1 MEGTFD
7 DISTNTLLERLP
19 PIEHAPILSKL
30 GQLGLRRFKDIY
42 AIETPTH
49 PETGIVD
56 HEKLIE
62 NVSSLV
68 SSDYRWR
75 APFFDEHH
83 LHWKG
88 YYYNPG
94 LHNNSTIPRQ
104 FRDLNIHKLWIP
116 REFHDFIHAVT
127 LPPDVPDFD
136 VMAESVQEY
145 RHKEYMYTISSE
157 IITLRERDERAVPL
171 PRRND
176 SDELRVRDPITK
188 RIVAD
193 GLYEER
199 RQVFIDMVEHYFYNG
214 LPPDLTHLSS
224 LQLEQVSQF
233 EEVIPQIRRGLK
245 ESIALANNRRRGR
258 AVRLLLELPQKRDA
272 AATFDNKAA

>member
-1 MEGTFD
+1 MEGLHD
-7 DISTNTLLERLP
+7 DSHTSSLLERLP
-19 PIEHAPILSKL
+19 PIEHAPILEKL
-30 GQLGLRRFKDIY
+30 GSLGLRKFRDEY
-42 AIETPTH
+42 AIPTPTL
-49 PETGIVD
+49 PNGIVD
-56 HEKLIE
+56 HQKLVE
-62 NVSSLV
+62 DVSALV
-68 SSDYRWR
+68 SSQYRWR

-94 LHNNSTIPRQ
+94 LHGDSTIPKQ

-127 LPPDVPDFD
+127 IPPDVPHMD
-136 VMAESVQEY
+136 VMAESVEQY

-157 IITLRERDERAVPL
+157 VITLRERDERAIPL
-171 PRRND
+171 PRS
-176 SDELRVRDPITK
+176 SDNEILRVRDPISK

-199 RQVFIDMVEHYFYNG
+199 RRAFIDMLEEYFYND

-224 LQLEQVSQF
+224 LQLEQVSEF

-245 ESIALANNRRRGR
+245 ESIALANNRRRRGR
-258 AVRLLLELPQKRDA
+258 AVRLLLELPPKCQPDEKETQA
-272 AATFDNKAA
+272 A

>member
-1 MEGTFD
+1 MFED
-7 DISTNTLLERLP
+7 PPSNTLLERLP
-19 PIEHAPILSKL
+19 PVEHAPILEQL
-30 GQLGLRRFKDIY
+30 GRLGLRKFKDIY
-42 AIETPTH
+42 AIPTPILSN
-49 PETGIVD
+49 GIVD
-56 HEKLIE
+56 HQQLVE
-62 NVSSLV
+62 NVSELV
-68 SSDYRWR
+68 SKDYRWR

-94 LHNNSTIPRQ
+94 LYNDSTIPKQ
-104 FRDLNIHKLWIP
+104 FRDLNTHKLWVP

-136 VMAESVQEY
+136 VMISSVEEY

-171 PRRND
+171 PRRH
-176 SDELRVRDPITK
+176 EGEALRVRDPISK

-193 GLYEER
+193 GTYEER
-199 RQVFIDMVEHYFYNG
+199 RRAFIDVIEQYFHNN

-224 LQLEQVSQF
+224 LQLEQVTEF
-233 EEVIPQIRRGLK
+233 EEVIPHIRRGLK

-258 AVRLLLELPQKRDA
+258 AVRLLLELPHDVHAGSINTRVA
-272 AATFDNKAA
+272 

>member
-1 MEGTFD
+1 MESAFEYQ
-7 DISTNTLLERLP
+7 STASILERLP
-19 PIEHAPILSKL
+19 PIEHAPILEKL
-30 GQLGLRRFKDIY
+30 GSLGLRKFKELY
-42 AIETPTH
+42 AIPTPTLSN
-49 PETGIVD
+49 GIVD
-56 HEKLIE
+56 HQQLVKD
-62 NVSSLV
+62 VGGLV

-88 YYYNPG
+88 HYYNPG
-94 LHNNSTIPRQ
+94 LHGDSTIPKQ
-104 FRDLNIHKLWIP
+104 FRDLSIHKLWIP

-127 LPPDVPDFD
+127 VPSDVPDFD
-136 VMAESVQEY
+136 IMNESVAEY

-157 IITLRERDERAVPL
+157 VITLRERDERAIPL
-171 PRRND
+171 PRK
-176 SDELRVRDPITK
+176 SDDEILRVRDPISK

-199 RQVFIDMVEHYFYNG
+199 RRAFIDVIEQYFHSG

-224 LQLEQVSQF
+224 LQLEQVAEF

-245 ESIALANNRRRGR
+245 ESIALTNNHRRRGR
-258 AVRLLLELPQKRDA
+258 AVRLLLDLPNKSEDE
-272 AATFDNKAA
+272 TKAA